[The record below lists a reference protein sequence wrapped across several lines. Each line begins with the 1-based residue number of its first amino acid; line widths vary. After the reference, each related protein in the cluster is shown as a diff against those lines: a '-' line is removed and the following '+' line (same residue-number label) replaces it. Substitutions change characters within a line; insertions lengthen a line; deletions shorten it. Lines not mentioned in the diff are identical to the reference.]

1 MPTPREQLA
10 ANLKALRVRAGL
22 TGEQLASQTN
32 LSQPKVSRIETGRS
46 LPNLDEVMAWAR
58 ATGASEDELAE
69 LAALVEQVA
78 TTATSWRILHRLGLA
93 GKQQEIKELEQQAR
107 RIQTFQPVMVP
118 GLLQVAEYARR
129 VIEMAYQPGDVG
141 RAVAARLE
149 RQSILYDQSKQFD
162 FLVTES
168 ALRWWPGPAELMRA
182 QLDRLLSVASLPNVT
197 LSVIPTGE
205 APIPFLH
212 PFVVWELEAETLV
225 TVETYSA
232 ELTIR
237 ESQDV
242 ARYYEVLDRLR
253 LAAQV
258 EEAAI
263 RVIQAFLP

>member
-1 MPTPREQLA
+1 
-10 ANLKALRVRAGL
+10 
-22 TGEQLASQTN
+22 
-32 LSQPKVSRIETGRS
+32 
-46 LPNLDEVMAWAR
+46 MAWAR